1 MATTGISEHELHEL
15 GKLYVTDMSISLTSL
30 AEELTHKHGR
40 RINRKV
46 LSSELRSLGYARTRA
61 QVAESKGVIG
71 RLKKSVLE
79 DADME
84 AARKAIVTSYG
95 SLESFVARV
104 ESGELSLEA
113 VGRESGANSYFARKV
128 LVEAG
133 GSPPPAATADTY
145 VHALERLASQGWTK
159 AAITS
164 AFNAPEFSRGDL
176 LAKFRQFEPTMSE
189 KRFGKILDHLGLRM
203 TEEQIKRAQGRRSR
217 TMLEDGLAAVTDAG
231 YTPESLAKLYDSD
244 FAVRFAD
251 LFELVI
257 SKTSLPITERQI
269 VRYVSPLT
277 TSTTRSREEHN
288 FARWL
293 ESATEHKIIRNDR
306 KVLSGKELDFIIPAL
321 KLAIEFNGDYWHS
334 DEFMFANHGC
344 SSTSYHAA
352 KADAAK
358 KSDLT
363 LVHVWESD
371 WQKHRERTTAE
382 LARVFAGD
390 KPSTNLLRLQ
400 GPVMKRLKPHV
411 TPGEIQVGKFFA
423 EGSCGRS
430 TVAFVGSEDNPYL
443 RARAATKAG
452 LRLKQ
457 IYPWDSTEVIDHL
470 LGFERATIKRKL
482 SARKLEVREV
492 AKKPERE
499 FLDANHVQGF
509 VRGSKWA
516 KGLFDGD
523 ELLAV
528 ATFGPSRFRKGYEY
542 EFLRYAVKRGVII
555 RGGAP
560 RLMKRFVSDVNP
572 KSVLSYVDYAHTTG
586 DTFLPS
592 CGFIE
597 LKPSGGTVMW
607 VHKDGRYFT
616 QSSIQRLGADR
627 LLGTSYGP
635 REVCGLNNE
644 GIMKAEGF
652 AAYRTAGNR
661 VFEWRATT

>member
-15 GKLYVTDMSISLTSL
+15 GELYVTDMSISLTSL
-30 AEELTHKHGR
+30 SEELEHKHGR
-40 RINRKV
+40 RIDRKV
-46 LSSELRSLGYARTRA
+46 LSSELRALGYARTRA
-61 QVAESKGVIG
+61 QIAQSKRVIG

-79 DADME
+79 DADMD
-84 AARKAIVTSYG
+84 AARKAIISCYG
-95 SLESFVARV
+95 SLANFVARV
-104 ESGELSLEA
+104 ESGELSIEA
-113 VGRESGANSYFARKV
+113 AGRESGANSYFARKV

-133 GSPPPAATADTY
+133 GTPPPASAADTY
-145 VHALERLASQGWTK
+145 VHALERLASKGWDE

-164 AFNAPEFSRGDL
+164 AFNNPEFNRGEL
-176 LAKFRQFEPTMSE
+176 LAKLQQFEPTMSE
-189 KRFGKILDHLGLRM
+189 KRFGKILAHLGLRM
-203 TEEQIKRAQGRRSR
+203 TEEQIKHAQGRRSR
-217 TMLEDGLAAVTDAG
+217 TMLEDGLAAVADAG
-231 YTPESLAKLYDSD
+231 YTPESLAKLYDDD

-251 LFELVI
+251 LFELVS
-257 SKTSLPITERQI
+257 SKTSLPVTERQI

-293 ESATEHKIIRNDR
+293 ESTTDHEIVRNDR
-306 KVLSGKELDFIIPAL
+306 KILSGKELDFVIPSL
-321 KLAIEFNGDYWHS
+321 GLAIEFNGDYWHS

-344 SSTSYHAA
+344 SSSSYHAA
-352 KADAAK
+352 KVEDAKRNGLA
-358 KSDLT
+358 
-363 LVHVWESD
+363 LVQVWESD
-371 WQKHRERTTAE
+371 WQKRRSHVIAE
-382 LARVFAGD
+382 LTKFLAGNG
-390 KPSTNLLRLQ
+390 PNASLLRLQ
-400 GPVMKRLKPHV
+400 GSVMKRLKPYV
-411 TPGEIQVGKFFA
+411 TPEELPIGQFYA
-423 EGSCGRS
+423 EGRCGRS
-430 TVAFVGSEDNPYL
+430 AVAFVGSADNPYL

-452 LRLKQ
+452 IRLKQ
-457 IYPWDSTEVIDHL
+457 IYPWDSAETIDRL
-470 LGFERATIKRKL
+470 LSFESANIERKL
-482 SARKLEVREV
+482 SARKLEVREIS
-492 AKKPERE
+492 KKSERE

-516 KGLFDGD
+516 RGLFMGD

-542 EFLRYAVKRGVII
+542 EFLRYAVKKGVII

-592 CGFIE
+592 CGFVE
-597 LKPSGGTVMW
+597 LKPSGGTIMW
-607 VHKDGRYFT
+607 LHKDGRYFT
-616 QSSIQRLGADR
+616 QSSIHRLGADR

-661 VFEWRATT
+661 VFEWLRP